1 MERQLLFRRLSIVVF
16 LIGIVICAS
25 AHPTTLNLQVTQQ
38 TEGTDSVWRRTLIV
52 TTIEGETEEFVLER
66 NTRIGTIGA
75 FFEIVSDGLSTY
87 FMLDEVKQF
96 SYGKKRVLS
105 GIESPKTEAL
115 SESTPF
121 ILTDD
126 GELRLSNVKEGSLI
140 TVYNLD
146 GRQLYNHRATK
157 AGPLTLSLSAL
168 QTGVYIMR
176 IDRRTYKIQ
185 K

>member
-1 MERQLLFRRLSIVVF
+1 MNLRKLSIVV
-16 LIGIVICAS
+16 LLAGIVTCTS
-25 AHPTTLNLQVTQQ
+25 AHPQTPNLQVTQLA
-38 TEGTDSVWRRTLIV
+38 EGTDSVWRRTLLV

-75 FFEIVSDGLSTY
+75 FFEIVSDDQVAY
-87 FMLDEVKQF
+87 FMLDEVKLF

-105 GIESPKTEAL
+105 GIESPKTEEL

-121 ILTDD
+121 ILTED
-126 GELRLSNVKEGSLI
+126 GELRFSHVKEGSLI

-146 GRQLYNHRATK
+146 GRQLISHRATK
-157 AGPLTLSLSAL
+157 AGPLWLSLSAL
-168 QTGVYIMR
+168 QTGVYIVR